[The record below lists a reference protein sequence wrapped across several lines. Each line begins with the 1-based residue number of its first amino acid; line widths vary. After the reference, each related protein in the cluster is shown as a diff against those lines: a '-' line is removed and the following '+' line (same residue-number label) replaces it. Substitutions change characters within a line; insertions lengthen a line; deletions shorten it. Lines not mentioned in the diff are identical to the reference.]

1 VTLKNIG
8 EYVSPDDRLR
18 FVVEQDGQDITLGF
32 EGFPWHTHADM
43 LASACGT
50 SEALAVDRFVD
61 DLLSDRCIIALSWIS
76 GTIRDVWITT
86 DPPSDLRYGFDDEV
100 LEFRYW
106 SGAPWKSAAK

>member
-1 VTLKNIG
+1 LHIIG

-18 FVVEQDGQDITLGF
+18 FVVEQDEQDIILGF

-43 LASACGT
+43 LASAFGT
-50 SEALAVDRFVD
+50 SEAPAIDQFVD
-61 DLLSDRCIIALSWIS
+61 DLLGDRCIIAVSRIG

-86 DPPSDLRYGFDDEV
+86 DPRSDLRYASDDEV

-106 SGAPWKSAAK
+106 SGAPWKSAAT